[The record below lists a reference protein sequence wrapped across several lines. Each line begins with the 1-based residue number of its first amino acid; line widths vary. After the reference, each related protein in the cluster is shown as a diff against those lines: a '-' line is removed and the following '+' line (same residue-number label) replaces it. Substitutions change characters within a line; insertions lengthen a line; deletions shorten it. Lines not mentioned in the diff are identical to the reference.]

1 MLFSD
6 PRHELITAD
15 QHLSIRYIDSTIS
28 ALIIDSKDRG
38 LYELYTPIFL
48 EDQNT
53 VVRLPALL
61 KYRLGNKF
69 MSYEEIDVGIF
80 I

>member
-1 MLFSD
+1 MDQL
-6 PRHELITAD
+6 PRLGKRELRIGD
-15 QHLSIRYIDSTIS
+15 YMSFIR
-28 ALIIDSKDRG
+28 
-38 LYELYTPIFL
+38 PFF

-61 KYRLGNKF
+61 KYRLGNKL
-69 MSYEEIDVGIF
+69 MSYEEIDVRIF